1 MRWLLLK
8 DLRILRRSPLLV
20 GMLVLYPAVI
30 GALIGFAVSN
40 PTAKP
45 KVAIY
50 TGVPIGHSVVTLG
63 GEKIDVSK
71 YARELY
77 SSITPIRTAS
87 PAQAVAD
94 VRSGQAL
101 AALIIPSDTV
111 KQIQSLIATGEGNPT
126 VRVVLND
133 RDPLERDLVQ
143 QALQTRVNAVQTAIS
158 SQLLTTIAADLRLV
172 LTGGKIS
179 FLGHSLDL
187 LGLRN
192 TRTIVMGAISSLPAD
207 STLAP
212 ALGQVVRFANVAID
226 GLALAAPQI
235 TSVGTPLTID
245 QSELSG
251 KTTPTASYAIAIAAV
266 VLLMFVTLLL
276 ASGMLALERSENAYR
291 RLIGLL
297 RPGQLL
303 AEKVVL
309 ATLCALVLTVT
320 MSAILSAFV
329 AIDWSRFGLWVLALG
344 FGGLAF
350 ASLGVAV
357 GALARDV
364 SVASL
369 LAFMISLPIAFV
381 ALVPATAVSGGLA
394 TALNVISFLFPFR
407 AALQAVS
414 NAFTGIAPGIGLP
427 LLHLAGLTL
436 VFSALAR
443 IALTRFADR

>member
-1 MRWLLLK
+1 VRWLLLK

-63 GEKIDVSK
+63 GQKIDVSR
-71 YARELY
+71 YAQELY
-77 SSITPIRTAS
+77 ASITPIMTSS

-94 VRSGQAL
+94 VRSGEAL

-111 KQIQSLIATGEGNPT
+111 KQIQSLIATGEGNPI

-133 RDPLERDLVQ
+133 RNPLERDLVQ

-158 SQLLTTIAADLRLV
+158 SQLLKTIAADLQLV

-192 TRTIVMGAISSLPAD
+192 TRTIVQGAVTSLPAG
-207 STLAP
+207 SSLAP

-226 GLALAAPQI
+226 GLALAAPEI

-245 QSELSG
+245 QTELSG

-297 RPGQLL
+297 RPSQLL

-309 ATLCALVLTVT
+309 ATLCALVLTVA

-369 LAFMISLPIAFV
+369 LAFMISLPIAFI

-414 NAFTGIAPGIGLP
+414 NAFNGIAPGIGLP
-427 LLHLAGLTL
+427 LLHLVGLTL
-436 VFSALAR
+436 VFAVLAR
-443 IALTRFADR
+443 AALTRFADR

>member
-63 GEKIDVSK
+63 GQKIDVSR
-71 YARELY
+71 YAQELY
-77 SSITPIRTAS
+77 ASITPIMTSS

-94 VRSGQAL
+94 VRSGEAL

-111 KQIQSLIATGEGNPT
+111 KQIQSLIATGEGNPI

-133 RDPLERDLVQ
+133 RNPLERDLVQ

-158 SQLLTTIAADLRLV
+158 SQLLKTIAADLQLV

-192 TRTIVMGAISSLPAD
+192 TRTIVQGAVTSLPAG
-207 STLAP
+207 SSLAP

-226 GLALAAPQI
+226 GLALAAPEI

-245 QSELSG
+245 QTELSG

-297 RPGQLL
+297 RPSQLL

-309 ATLCALVLTVT
+309 ATLCALVLTVA

-369 LAFMISLPIAFV
+369 LAFMISLPIAFI

-414 NAFTGIAPGIGLP
+414 NAFNGIAPGIGLP
-427 LLHLAGLTL
+427 LLHLVGLTL
-436 VFSALAR
+436 VFAVLAR
-443 IALTRFADR
+443 AALTRFADR